1 MRTRFALLDL
11 IARSNLDAVTASRV
25 WRLAG
30 FGGPPPALLGWL
42 RLGLGIAGAGCA
54 GLGIMF
60 WVAANWAVL
69 GRFQQFALLQS
80 LVAVLCIG
88 TAVWPKARVPFAL
101 LTFLATGGLLAYLGQ
116 TYQTGGDPWQ
126 LFALWAGLTLPL
138 AWAVR
143 ADTVWAAWI
152 VVALTAVTLWD
163 GAHARRAWGH
173 MGGDG
178 SVHIVA
184 ALCAALLTAST
195 SRPCRRHTGAG
206 AWSFGMALVLSAVFV
221 TTTAVRDLWDASSP
235 HYGFSLVLFGFAAAL
250 IGYARPFDVL
260 AASVV
265 GLALNVL
272 LVAGMAVNL
281 FKDSQHLI
289 SSLLLIG
296 VAAAGLLALT
306 VTLIMAGMRRPA
318 WNGESA

>member
-11 IARSNLDAVTASRV
+11 IARSNLDAATASRV
-25 WRLAG
+25 WQLAG
-30 FGGPPPALLGWL
+30 FGRPPPALHGWM
-42 RLGLGIAGAGCA
+42 RFGLGIAGAGCA
-54 GLGIMF
+54 GLGVMF
-60 WVAANWAVL
+60 WVAANWNVL

-101 LTFLATGGLLAYLGQ
+101 LTFLAAGGLLAYFGQ

-163 GAHARRAWGH
+163 GAHARPAWSDI
-173 MGGDG
+173 GGGG
-178 SVHIVA
+178 SVHIIA
-184 ALCAALLTAST
+184 ALCAALLTASM
-195 SRPCRRHTGAG
+195 SRPCHRHTGAG
-206 AWSFGMALVLSAVFV
+206 AWTFGIALVLSAAFV
-221 TTTAVRDLWDASSP
+221 TMTGVRDLWDPGSP
-235 HYGFSLVLFGFAAAL
+235 HYGASLVLLGLAAAL
-250 IGYARPFDVL
+250 IGHARPFDVL

-272 LVAGMAVNL
+272 LVAGTL
-281 FKDSQHLI
+281 FLFGKTQSLI
-289 SSLLLIG
+289 FPLLVVGI
-296 VAAAGLLALT
+296 VALGLLFMT
-306 VTLIMAGMRRPA
+306 VTLIMAGMHRSA